1 MHGFFEIITRMVVE
15 GNLFSSAHGFI
26 IFVRVG
32 PSMKWQIDRG
42 NNEEPADV
50 MEPKEIL
57 VLNYLSVFNIPVKG
71 PWDL

>member
-1 MHGFFEIITRMVVE
+1 MVVE

-32 PSMKWQIDRG
+32 PSQIDRG

>member
-1 MHGFFEIITRMVVE
+1 MVVE

-32 PSMKWQIDRG
+32 PSMKWHIDRG

-57 VLNYLSVFNIPVKG
+57 VLNYLGVFNIPVKG